1 MRLYNFKSS
10 ADNQQPLGSADSNW
24 LGEIVGEEQHA
35 SKLLHNRGRTPWQA
49 QVTFME
55 DQRAGHQRLWISSA
69 DDDGNEVHPM
79 VLEAAHRTWDR
90 ARLVVVRFMGE
101 DSEAAEIV
109 EEVAQATSRS
119 MEVNGAVR
127 SIESYLLKSVARE
140 AIRRKKRAGRLVLV
154 EPSNLEILAGST
166 SQSYEDQLD
175 RDRFIAQLRGAMDS
189 KTLALFEY
197 RRLDYSWKA
206 IALALN
212 YANAHSAELQFQ
224 KGLSRA
230 LKRIKSYSRPPRE
243 NED

>member
-1 MRLYNFKSS
+1 
-10 ADNQQPLGSADSNW
+10 
-24 LGEIVGEEQHA
+24 
-35 SKLLHNRGRTPWQA
+35 
-49 QVTFME
+49 
-55 DQRAGHQRLWISSA
+55 
-69 DDDGNEVHPM
+69 M

-166 SQSYEDQLD
+166 SQNYEEHLD

-197 RRLDYSWKA
+197 RRLDYSWKE

-212 YANAHSAELQFQ
+212 YANAHSAEVQFQ